1 MPAPLLTMD
10 PQELS
15 AQELVQLCLDHNQKA
30 AWEEF
35 VRRYQPAI
43 ARVVMRSARRWT
55 TPSHALLDDLVHDTY
70 LKLMA
75 NGFRAL
81 RDFDFQHENAVF
93 GFLKTVAS
101 NVVMDHFRNQYSKK
115 RGNGQE
121 DISLEEAAMFVP
133 ASRSSAQCVDREIM
147 IHEINE
153 VLKSQTSEPNF
164 VRDYSIFWLY
174 YQQGFT
180 AKAISKLPSIR
191 LTVKGVESTL
201 LRLTKL
207 VRSRMTRA
215 AGR

>member
-1 MPAPLLTMD
+1 MD

-15 AQELVQLCLDHNQKA
+15 AQELVQLCLDRNQKA

-43 ARVVMRSARRWT
+43 ARVVTRSVRRRI
-55 TPSHALLDDLVHDTY
+55 TPSHALVDDLVHDTY

-75 NGFRAL
+75 NDFRAL

-101 NVVMDHFRNQYSKK
+101 NVVMDYFRNIESQK
-115 RGNGQE
+115 RGSGQH
-121 DISLEEAAMFVP
+121 DVSLDEAAIFVP
-133 ASRSSAQCVDREIM
+133 ASRNTVQKVDREIM
-147 IHEINE
+147 IHEIDE
-153 VLKSQTSEPNF
+153 VLKTQTSEPNF
-164 VRDYSIFWLY
+164 VRDYCIFWLY
-174 YQQGFT
+174 YQHGFT
-180 AKAISKLPSIR
+180 AKAISRLPNIG

-207 VRSRMTRA
+207 VRSRMGRA
-215 AGR
+215 AER